1 MARISKTTLR
11 NPFVYQGYVSPDY
24 FCDRTE
30 ETEELIANLQ
40 NGRNTVLISPRR
52 MGKTGLIMNAFYRL
66 KNEEKDSKCIYV
78 DIFATKNQHD
88 FVQLLGTAIAQEVM
102 SRERQAMKRLLEFFG
117 SWRPVFSVD
126 PLTGMP
132 TVSVSIEPTMTEAT
146 LKNIFAYLTQSKHQ
160 IYIAID
166 EFQQITNYPETG
178 TEALLRSYIQFAP
191 NVHFVFSGSKRHL
204 MSQIFHSPDRPFY
217 QSTVSM
223 GLEPLHEE
231 IYYAFARRFFEEKKG
246 TFGED
251 IFHHIYQR
259 FDGVTR
265 NIQLILNR
273 LYETE
278 KHVAK
283 QEQADEAIR
292 HIVNRNS
299 MQYEELIGFL
309 TDNQLSVVKAIAKE
323 GLVASP
329 QSSEFIRKYELP
341 GASSVKSALDGL
353 TDKDIVY
360 RKAEGFIVYDR
371 FFELWMKRLF
381 T

>member
-1 MARISKTTLR
+1 MARISQSTPR

-146 LKNIFAYLTQSKHQ
+146 LKSIFAYLTQSKHQ

-166 EFQQITNYPETG
+166 EFQQIANYPETG

-231 IYYAFARRFFEEKKG
+231 IYYAFTRRFFEQKKG
-246 TFGED
+246 SISPEVFQY
-251 IFHHIYQR
+251 IYQR

-329 QSSEFIRKYELP
+329 QSSEFIRKYDLP

-371 FFELWMKRLF
+371 FFELWLKRLF

>member
-1 MARISKTTLR
+1 
-11 NPFVYQGYVSPDY
+11 
-24 FCDRTE
+24 
-30 ETEELIANLQ
+30 
-40 NGRNTVLISPRR
+40 
-52 MGKTGLIMNAFYRL
+52 
-66 KNEEKDSKCIYV
+66 
-78 DIFATKNQHD
+78 
-88 FVQLLGTAIAQEVM
+88 
-102 SRERQAMKRLLEFFG
+102 
-117 SWRPVFSVD
+117 
-126 PLTGMP
+126 
-132 TVSVSIEPTMTEAT
+132 
-146 LKNIFAYLTQSKHQ
+146 
-160 IYIAID
+160 
-166 EFQQITNYPETG
+166 
-178 TEALLRSYIQFAP
+178 
-191 NVHFVFSGSKRHL
+191 

-231 IYYAFARRFFEEKKG
+231 IYYAFARRFFEQKKG
-246 TFGED
+246 SISPEVFQY
-251 IFHHIYQR
+251 IYQR

-265 NIQLILNR
+265 NIQLILKR

-278 KHVAK
+278 KHVTK

-329 QSSEFIRKYELP
+329 QSSEFIRKYDLP

-353 TDKDIVY
+353 TDKEIVY

-371 FFELWMKRLF
+371 FFELWLKRLF

>member
-1 MARISKTTLR
+1 MAKTRKKLLK

-52 MGKTGLIMNAFYRL
+52 IGKTGLIKNAFYLL
-66 KNEEKDSKCIYV
+66 KEHERDAKTLYI

-117 SWRPVFSVD
+117 SWRPVFSTD

-132 TVSVSIEPTMTEAT
+132 TVSVSIEPTLTEMT
-146 LKNIFAYLTQSKHQ
+146 LRSIFGYLTQSKHD

-166 EFQQITNYPETG
+166 EFQQITNYPEKG

-191 NVHFVFSGSKRHL
+191 NVHFVFAGSKRHL
-204 MSQIFHSPDRPFY
+204 MSQIFYSPDRPFY

-231 IYYAFARRFFEEKKG
+231 IYYDFTRRFFEAKKG
-246 TFGED
+246 SISQEVFKY
-251 IFHHIYQR
+251 IYQR

-278 KHVAK
+278 KHVTK
-283 QEQADEAIR
+283 MEQADEVVR

-299 MQYEELIGFL
+299 MQYEELIGFM
-309 TDNQLSVVKAIAKE
+309 TDNQLAVVKSIAKE
-323 GLVASP
+323 ETVASP
-329 QSSEFIRKYELP
+329 QSADFIKRNELP
-341 GASSVKSALDGL
+341 GPSSVKTALCGL
-353 TDKDIVY
+353 LDKDIVY
-360 RKAEGFIVYDR
+360 KSPKGYLVYDR
-371 FFELWMKRLF
+371 FFEIWLKRL
-381 T
+381 